1 MLVKKRDDSGRAIV
15 KARIKNLRLVWNMG
29 GMASDVVDE
38 SEVVQSC
45 QQLLEGSDVQFS
57 IAPDGKISD
66 FPDASEAQ
74 GIPDITRLCVE
85 TLLEALESSL
95 VELPDEP
102 MTTGKSWTNE
112 DTKGR
117 KGRLGRYVERTTT
130 STFEGLFTRTDGPED
145 RLAVINSDTRE
156 LTTVTTN
163 DGGHDVTKRTAAV
176 LRYNVTRG
184 FPAEVEVTTTRV
196 DGPSVSNVRLRA
208 RWAKRA
214 ASASAAP
221 STPSPAAPEAKRFD
235 DPCAPDYVGPE
246 ICADN
251 GGGGGADD
259 FADVEAVAPGGTP
272 GAPPA
277 PADGGN
283 ADEAAPAPAPT
294 PTPDE

>member
-1 MLVKKRDDSGRAIV
+1 MSEVEVPAEGVALAYDLQPGTVADGHVLYRESAGNSSSSQVAEFDVAMLVKKRDDSGRAIV
-15 KARIKNLRLVWNMG
+15 KARIKNLRLVWSMG

-95 VELPDEP
+95 VELLDEP

-117 KGRLGRYVERTTT
+117 KGRLGRYVERTTR

-145 RLAVINSDTRE
+145 RLAIINSDTRE

-163 DGGHDVTKRTAAV
+163 AITITTITNNNTA
-176 LRYNVTRG
+176 TIIITTI
-184 FPAEVEVTTTRV
+184 TTTT
-196 DGPSVSNVRLRA
+196 A
-208 RWAKRA
+208 IT
-214 ASASAAP
+214 ASPFYYHRQDHHHRHHHHHHHDYHRHHHHHHTHMLSALAWILLYEHMTDPTPAS
-221 STPSPAAPEAKRFD
+221 
-235 DPCAPDYVGPE
+235 
-246 ICADN
+246 I
-251 GGGGGADD
+251 
-259 FADVEAVAPGGTP
+259 
-272 GAPPA
+272 A
-277 PADGGN
+277 PAKGG
-283 ADEAAPAPAPT
+283 
-294 PTPDE
+294 